1 MNFAK
6 VAAFVLICLPSL
18 ASASQLLNASEMKF
32 LVKNCLTHFAQQT
45 GHPVKIDK
53 NRLLKMGFSIS
64 KDETFVFEAQRVVKE
79 EIYRLAK
86 RRLGP
91 AIEIDRH
98 RRKPD
103 DVKYWTCNITMGDT
117 VQTTDAHI
125 TNMTSLQVQKLIE
138 KEAQRMGF
146 EPFKGKRNKTIWT
159 RNGVPMTFRVTFFT
173 KSGQRQDESST
184 PAGIYFQGAHPKYL
198 P

>member
-1 MNFAK
+1 
-6 VAAFVLICLPSL
+6 
-18 ASASQLLNASEMKF
+18 MKF
-32 LVKNCLTHFAQQT
+32 LVKNCLAHFAQQT

-64 KDETFVFEAQRVVKE
+64 RDETFIFKAQHVIKE
-79 EIYRLAK
+79 GDYIFAK
-86 RRLGP
+86 ERFGP
-91 AIEIDRH
+91 AIEIDRN

-103 DVKYWTCNITMGDT
+103 DVKYWTCNITTSDT
-117 VQTTDAHI
+117 VKTTDAYI

-146 EPFKGKRNKTIWT
+146 KPFKGKRNKTIWT

-173 KSGQRQDESST
+173 KSGQRQDGSST